1 MHDAGTLLLS
11 LFLIF
16 TTAKVAAELFEWMRQ
31 PGIAG
36 EILAGVLLGPG
47 VLKLVEPNE
56 LLTAV
61 AQIGVLFLL
70 FRVGLEVKA
79 SELIRVGPTATLVA
93 VLGVLVP
100 FTGGWAVL
108 AYTGAA
114 RIESL
119 FVGAAM
125 VATSVG
131 ITARVLAERK
141 LLQERASRVIL
152 AAAVIDDVL
161 GLLIL
166 AIVSGLSKGQIN
178 YLELGG
184 TALLAIGF
192 MFLVVRFG
200 ARATGHVIPLLEKR
214 LHASELQFHLALV
227 LLLGLSLLAQ
237 YAGVAAIIGAFLAGM
252 TLSETVSVRVHVLS
266 AGVSEFLTPF
276 FLAGIGLNLDISVF
290 AKQNTV
296 ILALVILAV
305 AIISK
310 MIGCGLG
317 AWKLGR
323 SDMFRIG
330 AGMVPR
336 GEVGMVVAQIGASF
350 GVISKDLFAVV
361 VFMAVAT
368 TMVAPA
374 LLNIAWRSN
383 GKPAASSVLP

>member
-1 MHDAGTLLLS
+1 
-11 LFLIF
+11 
-16 TTAKVAAELFEWMRQ
+16 
-31 PGIAG
+31 
-36 EILAGVLLGPG
+36 
-47 VLKLVEPNE
+47 
-56 LLTAV
+56 
-61 AQIGVLFLL
+61 L

-100 FTGGWAVL
+100 FAGGWAVL

>member
-11 LFLIF
+11 LFLVF
-16 TTAKVAAELFEWMRQ
+16 TTAKVAAELCEWMGQ
-31 PGIAG
+31 PGIVG

-47 VLKLVEPNE
+47 VLKLVQPNE
-56 LLTAV
+56 LLAAL
-61 AQIGVLFLL
+61 AQMGVLFLL

-79 SELIRVGPTATLVA
+79 SELIKVGLTATLVA
-93 VLGVLVP
+93 VLGVIVP
-100 FTGGWAVL
+100 FVGGWAVL
-108 AYTGAA
+108 TYTGAS

-131 ITARVLAERK
+131 ITARVLAGKK
-141 LLQERASRVIL
+141 LLKERASQVIL

-166 AIVSGLSKGQIN
+166 AIVSGLREGAIN
-178 YLELGG
+178 YVELGG

-200 ARATGHVIPLLEKR
+200 PRATGRVIPLLEKNLR
-214 LHASELQFHLALV
+214 ACEVQFHLALV
-227 LLLGLSLLAQ
+227 LLLALSLLAQ

-252 TLSETVSVRVHVLS
+252 ALSETVSARVHDLT

-276 FLAGIGLNLDISVF
+276 FLAGIGLNLDLAVF
-290 AKQNTV
+290 AKRNTI

-305 AIISK
+305 AILSK
-310 MIGCGLG
+310 LIGCGLG

-336 GEVGMVVAQIGASF
+336 GEVGMVVAQIGAGF

-374 LLNIAWRSN
+374 LLNIAYRAS

>member
-290 AKQNTV
+290 AKQNTI

>member
-100 FTGGWAVL
+100 FAGGWAVL

-290 AKQNTV
+290 AKQNTI

>member
-100 FTGGWAVL
+100 FAGGWAVL

-200 ARATGHVIPLLEKR
+200 ARATGHVIPMLEKR

-290 AKQNTV
+290 AKQNTI

>member
-16 TTAKVAAELFEWMRQ
+16 TAAKIVAELFEWMGQ

-36 EILAGVLLGPG
+36 EILAGVVLGPG

-56 LLTAV
+56 LLTAL

-79 SELIRVGPTATLVA
+79 SELIRVGPIATLVA

-100 FTGGWAVL
+100 FAGGWAVL
-108 AYTGAA
+108 AYTGAS

-166 AIVSGLSKGQIN
+166 ATVSGVRKGQIN

-227 LLLGLSLLAQ
+227 MLLGLSLLAQ

-290 AKQNTV
+290 AKQNTI

-383 GKPAASSVLP
+383 GKPAGSSVLP

>member
-100 FTGGWAVL
+100 FAGGWAVL